1 MQLPLL
7 WCALLF
13 GSVFNISLQWLYC
26 LVLHARTW
34 IYVYSRVF
42 ALCVCLAIYKVSL
55 WGKASPIY
63 ICMLM
68 LVYFAFVLLQ
78 LYDKLQCT
86 IYIKIPLLVECT
98 WQSPTLCVCFC
109 IVMCV
114 LCCNV
119 KSILWGKVQRQ
130 FKGDS
135 PTCWHPHPHLLHR
148 EGRARI
154 LLVYIFKLY
163 LIVIVT
169 HCVSAFTSLH
179 CQIVISL

>member
-1 MQLPLL
+1 MRK
-7 WCALLF
+7 
-13 GSVFNISLQWLYC
+13 S
-26 LVLHARTW
+26 
-34 IYVYSRVF
+34 
-42 ALCVCLAIYKVSL
+42 
-55 WGKASPIY
+55 SPH

-98 WQSPTLCVCFC
+98 WQSPTLCMCFC

-114 LCCNV
+114 MCCNV

-135 PTCWHPHPHLLHR
+135 PTCWHPHPHLLHS
-148 EGRARI
+148 EGRA
-154 LLVYIFKLY
+154 
-163 LIVIVT
+163 
-169 HCVSAFTSLH
+169 HFTSLH
-179 CQIVISL
+179 FQIVLNCDCCTLCVCVYFVALSNRNFVVIVTIWFCRAGWHARSCSYVHVGGDFLVRRNKMSECE